1 MSVMNPPPPPRLAL
15 PIPAAAARG
24 PVEPARRPARQLQAV
39 LCVVLVF
46 ALLLGAPAAPALAEE
61 ARWQWPLDPPH
72 QVLVPFDPPAHRY
85 GAGHRGV
92 DLAVPAAP
100 TPVRAVEAG
109 TVRFSGTV
117 AGRGVVSVVH
127 ADGLISTYEPV
138 DGVLEAGV
146 PVQAGTVIGTVED
159 RPELA
164 HCPAATCLHLGARH
178 GEDYL
183 DPMLLLGLRGPSV
196 LLPWAGGPVSSGAA
210 GHSPR
215 SDRRSQRTADS
226 APNAEVSAPNAEAR
240 RPTAGPAHVPLGIMS
255 HRAMSRAVLR

>member
-1 MSVMNPPPPPRLAL
+1 MTPLARPLLAPPRPASATGRSGGSAL
-15 PIPAAAARG
+15 GLVSG
-24 PVEPARRPARQLQAV
+24 PRAL
-39 LCVVLVF
+39 LCLVLV
-46 ALLLGAPAAPALAEE
+46 LGVLLGAPAAPALSED

-138 DGVLEAGV
+138 EGVLEAGV

-164 HCPAATCLHLGARH
+164 HCPAATCLHLGARR

-196 LLPWAGGPVSSGAA
+196 LLPWGGGAGGARSPLGMEAPGPGPQAA
-210 GHSPR
+210 GADADADAVAPKERPAPSAASPFHGPR
-215 SDRRSQRTADS
+215 SI
-226 APNAEVSAPNAEAR
+226 P
-240 RPTAGPAHVPLGIMS
+240 G
-255 HRAMSRAVLR
+255 HRMMARAVLT

>member
-1 MSVMNPPPPPRLAL
+1 MTPLARPLLAPPRPASATGRSGGSAL
-15 PIPAAAARG
+15 GRVSG
-24 PVEPARRPARQLQAV
+24 PRAL
-39 LCVVLVF
+39 LCLVLV
-46 ALLLGAPAAPALAEE
+46 LGVLLGAPAAPALSED

-92 DLAVPAAP
+92 DLAVPSAP
-100 TPVRAVEAG
+100 TPVRAVESG

-138 DGVLEAGV
+138 EGVLEAGV

-164 HCPAATCLHLGARH
+164 HCPAATCLHLGARR

-196 LLPWAGGPVSSGAA
+196 LLPWGGGPAAAGSSSELPARSERTARSEAPIPAEPSAATASSGT
-210 GHSPR
+210 G
-215 SDRRSQRTADS
+215 RT
-226 APNAEVSAPNAEAR
+226 PTGEAR
-240 RPTAGPAHVPLGIMS
+240 ARPGSGP
-255 HRAMSRAVLR
+255 RAVLLE